1 MPDPNRQVW
10 SDPNSFAT
18 TLLVVFLD
26 RFGTEAL
33 TWEPSTIAI
42 EIEDEFRVNLS
53 QHALDRLLVGIQLL
67 TTDSFTKSLP
77 DFIQFCNILSGDTYD
92 PRNWDPADAVEIAWG
107 LTESLL
113 LDPPDED
120 EPFTDEI
127 RAYIG
132 AVLDQEGIMQ
142 APDILQ
148 IALRDTVKPTFQGDY
163 SDDPTMFA
171 AIYQFEAGKTQD
183 INTVVRTNLE
193 QLAVQ
198 LESLRLRTGSPKAI
212 IQHLRSAAAA

>member
-1 MPDPNRQVW
+1 
-10 SDPNSFAT
+10 
-18 TLLVVFLD
+18 
-26 RFGTEAL
+26 
-33 TWEPSTIAI
+33 
-42 EIEDEFRVNLS
+42 
-53 QHALDRLLVGIQLL
+53 
-67 TTDSFTKSLP
+67 
-77 DFIQFCNILSGDTYD
+77 
-92 PRNWDPADAVEIAWG
+92 
-107 LTESLL
+107 
-113 LDPPDED
+113 
-120 EPFTDEI
+120 
-127 RAYIG
+127 
-132 AVLDQEGIMQ
+132 MQ